1 MQLSVLRV
9 LQLSVLMVLY
19 STDNYTLK
27 AGYIIRV
34 SIILNN
40 VYMKERKR
48 EFMKDRV
55 KEERENAE

>member
-55 KEERENAE
+55 KEERENVE